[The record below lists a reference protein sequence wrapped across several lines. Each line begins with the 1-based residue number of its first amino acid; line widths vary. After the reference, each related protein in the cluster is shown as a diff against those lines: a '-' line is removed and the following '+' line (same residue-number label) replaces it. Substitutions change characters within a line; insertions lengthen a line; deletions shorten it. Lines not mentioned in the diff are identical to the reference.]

1 MCKVKVFL
9 TAFILSL
16 AFVGGTIQTSP
27 VQAQTM
33 AYQYVSNAVNK
44 MAGDWYDS
52 QGNLVLSIADGY
64 INGCQVVAGYDFA
77 GGSSNAVGVFRILE
91 DAGYRNI
98 KIQWSI
104 HNSQQDHLVFNGT
117 TLYRG

>member
-1 MCKVKVFL
+1 MRKVKVWL
-9 TAFILSL
+9 AAVILAM
-16 AFVGGTIQTSP
+16 AFVGGTIQTST
-27 VQAQTM
+27 VQAETM

-52 QGNLVLSIADGY
+52 DGNLVLSIADGY

-77 GGSSNAVGVFRILE
+77 GGNSNAIGVFRILE

-104 HNSQQDHLVFNGT
+104 HNSQQDHLVFNGIR
-117 TLYRG
+117 LHRG